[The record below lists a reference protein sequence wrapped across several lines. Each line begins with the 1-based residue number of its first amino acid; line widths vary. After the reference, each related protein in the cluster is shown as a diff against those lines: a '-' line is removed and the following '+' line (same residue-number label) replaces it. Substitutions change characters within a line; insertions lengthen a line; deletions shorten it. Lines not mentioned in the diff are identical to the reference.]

1 MTEVSPLHTPDF
13 MDMELYQTP
22 LNTPLSAT
30 EIHQCNETTD
40 KPNFISFLS
49 ANQANAT
56 DSSQDSDPSFPKE
69 LDDLIFESPNISTPI
84 PTQLPE
90 CLQVPSTE
98 PDTNKNLEPTSADEP
113 TKSKRSLIEEI
124 VSQDELEISQES
136 EDETSFI
143 QIKRRKRTDETSHR
157 TNKRKTPTFIKKLR
171 KKAKTRRKMATIH
184 HLKKTIRLLKST
196 EDFRRRRITPPK
208 PSISKFIR
216 YNYIPTITILELQ
229 LNLMLQLL
237 T

>member
-30 EIHQCNETTD
+30 EIHQCNETAD
-40 KPNFISFLS
+40 KPNFSTT
-49 ANQANAT
+49 QANTT

-69 LDDLIFESPNISTPI
+69 LDDLIFESPNISTPT

-90 CLQVPSTE
+90 CLQVPSFQNT
-98 PDTNKNLEPTSADEP
+98 EPTSTDEP
-113 TKSKRSLIEEI
+113 TKTIERPLIEEI
-124 VSQDELEISQES
+124 VSQDELEMSQEL
-136 EDETSFI
+136 EDETPFI
-143 QIKRRKRTDETSHR
+143 QIKRRKGSTDETSHR

-171 KKAKTRRKMATIH
+171 KKAKTRRKMATIQ

-196 EDFRRRRITPPK
+196 EDFRRRRIVPPK

>member
-1 MTEVSPLHTPDF
+1 M
-13 MDMELYQTP
+13 
-22 LNTPLSAT
+22 
-30 EIHQCNETTD
+30 
-40 KPNFISFLS
+40 
-49 ANQANAT
+49 NA
-56 DSSQDSDPSFPKE
+56 
-69 LDDLIFESPNISTPI
+69 I
-84 PTQLPE
+84 
-90 CLQVPSTE
+90 CLQFSSFQNTE

-113 TKSKRSLIEEI
+113 TKTKRSLIEEI

-143 QIKRRKRTDETSHR
+143 QIKRRKRSTDETSHR

>member
-1 MTEVSPLHTPDF
+1 MTEVSPLHMPDF
-13 MDMELYQTP
+13 MELCQTP

-40 KPNFISFLS
+40 KPNFMSTT
-49 ANQANAT
+49 QANAT

-69 LDDLIFESPNISTPI
+69 LEDMIFESPNISPT

-90 CLQVPSTE
+90 CLQVPSFQNTE

-113 TKSKRSLIEEI
+113 TKTKRSLIEEI

-143 QIKRRKRTDETSHR
+143 QIKRRKRSTDETSQR
-157 TNKRKTPTFIKKLR
+157 TNK
-171 KKAKTRRKMATIH
+171 
-184 HLKKTIRLLKST
+184 
-196 EDFRRRRITPPK
+196 
-208 PSISKFIR
+208 
-216 YNYIPTITILELQ
+216 
-229 LNLMLQLL
+229 
-237 T
+237 